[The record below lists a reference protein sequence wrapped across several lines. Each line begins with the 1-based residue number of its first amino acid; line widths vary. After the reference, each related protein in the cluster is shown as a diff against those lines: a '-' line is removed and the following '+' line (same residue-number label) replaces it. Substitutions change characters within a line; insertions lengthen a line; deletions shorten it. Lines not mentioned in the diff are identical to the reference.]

1 MALGPNPDKPAIG
14 GQAGRMDKDFR
25 IGIEDLVIRKE
36 DKVNIIV
43 CLKQVPDT
51 ESQIKIG
58 SDGKSIVTDDIK
70 WVMNPY
76 DEYGVEEA
84 LRLKEKHGGEV
95 TVVGL
100 GPKRVTESL
109 RTALAMGADKGILI
123 SDEALDGSDSLGNAK
138 AIAAAIKDLD
148 YDLVFTGQRGVD
160 DDLGLVGATIA
171 ELLGIP
177 QLSLINKVEVAE
189 DGKSVKVERPIEGE
203 ALIIEATLP
212 ALITAQKGLNEP
224 RYASLP
230 GIMKAK
236 KKPLEEKTLADLG
249 LDSAEFGEGARKLKI
264 LELTPPPARA
274 AGKIVEGET
283 PQEKAAELA
292 KLLHDEAKVL

>member
-1 MALGPNPDKPAIG
+1 
-14 GQAGRMDKDFR
+14 
-25 IGIEDLVIRKE
+25 
-36 DKVNIIV
+36 VNIIV

-76 DEYGVEEA
+76 DEFGVEEA

-123 SDEALDGSDSLGNAK
+123 SDEALDGSDSLANAK
-138 AIAAAIKDLD
+138 AIAAAVKDLD
-148 YDLVFTGQRGVD
+148 YDLIFTGQRGVD

-177 QLSLINKVEVAE
+177 QLSIIVKVEVAE
-189 DGKSVKVERPIEGE
+189 DGKSVKVDRPIEGE
-203 ALIIEATLP
+203 SLIIDATLP

-264 LELTPPPARA
+264 LELTPPPERA

-292 KLLHDEAKVL
+292 KLLHEEAKVL

>member
-1 MALGPNPDKPAIG
+1 
-14 GQAGRMDKDFR
+14 
-25 IGIEDLVIRKE
+25 
-36 DKVNIIV
+36 VNILV

-51 ESQIKIG
+51 EAQIRVA
-58 SDGKSIVTDDIK
+58 SDAKSIVTDDVK

-84 LRLKEKHGGEV
+84 LVLKEKFGGEV

-100 GPKRVTESL
+100 GPKRVTETI

-123 SDEALDGSDSLGNAK
+123 SDEGLEGSDSLATAK
-138 AIAAAIKDLD
+138 ALGAAMKDLD
-148 YDLVFTGQRGVD
+148 YDLIFTGQRGVD
-160 DDLGLVGATIA
+160 DDMGVVGAALA
-171 ELLGIP
+171 EFLSIP
-177 QLSLINKVEVAE
+177 QLSLIVNVEVAE
-189 DGKSVKVERPIEGE
+189 DGKSVKVKRPVEGQTLVIESS
-203 ALIIEATLP
+203 LP

-249 LDSAEFGEGARKLKI
+249 LDPADFGKAARKIKV
-264 LELTPPPARA
+264 LELTPPPERE

-292 KLLHDEAKVL
+292 RLLHEDAKII